1 MIDTSS
7 PAGALL
13 QKMATDLSDRRA
25 HLTNLEDYYRGVNG
39 IPVHAGRHV
48 RESYQRLMQISRL
61 NLARVIV
68 EATRELMEP
77 IGFRTGAAGDEGGD
91 AEAWRIWQANSLDAD
106 HMLVDR
112 ATLSMA
118 RAIASA
124 QRSTAGPSTSTV
136 RPQVRHSRWWWCS
149 GGQIR

>member
-25 HLTNLEDYYRGVNG
+25 HLTNLGDYYRGVNG

-77 IGFRTGAAGDEGGD
+77 IGFRTGAAG
-91 AEAWRIWQANSLDAD
+91 R
-106 HMLVDR
+106 
-112 ATLSMA
+112 
-118 RAIASA
+118 
-124 QRSTAGPSTSTV
+124 V
-136 RPQVRHSRWWWCS
+136 RRR
-149 GGQIR
+149 